1 MEYWL
6 KCGKDSIQLPIR
18 PGAFEVSQENTHQT
32 VNVQTLGNVSILG
45 KRGLKAFSLKS
56 FFPARDYPFA
66 DYPKDRNPW
75 DYVKK
80 ISSWQEKKVRFI
92 ITKTKINTMVTIQ
105 SFSYSEEDGT
115 GDIKYSLSLM
125 EYRAP
130 KYTKPVKAVL

>member
-56 FFPARDYPFA
+56 FFPP
-66 DYPKDRNPW
+66 
-75 DYVKK
+75 V
-80 ISSWQEKKVRFI
+80 I
-92 ITKTKINTMVTIQ
+92 ILLQITQRTETL
-105 SFSYSEEDGT
+105 GT
-115 GDIKYSLSLM
+115 
-125 EYRAP
+125 
-130 KYTKPVKAVL
+130 T